1 MHSLSRLLAVLAVVG
16 VGVGVGVGGSVHA
29 QERPFGIGAP
39 AAADDIRRMDISIS
53 PDGKELP
60 AGSGTAKEGAA
71 VFVKRRCAACHGATG
86 KEGPGARLVYE
97 PGEPMPAHIAA
108 YYPLRLWPFAPSIWD
123 YTNRTMPYDR
133 PGSLAPDEVYA
144 VTAFL
149 LFRNGIITET
159 DVMDATTLPAVQMPN
174 RAGYDPA
181 QTNWKPG
188 TPRGF
193 GVKP

>member
-1 MHSLSRLLAVLAVVG
+1 MHFLPRLLIALAAVGACFDG
-16 VGVGVGVGGSVHA
+16 PARA
-29 QERPFGIGAP
+29 QERPYDIGTP
-39 AAADDIRRMDISIS
+39 AAADEIRRMDISIS
-53 PDGKELP
+53 PDGAELP
-60 AGSGTAKEGAA
+60 AGSGTAKDGAA

-97 PGEPMPAHIAA
+97 QGEPLPVHIAA

-133 PGSLAPDEVYA
+133 PGSLTPDEVYS

-149 LFRNGIITET
+149 LFRNGIISET
-159 DVMDATTLPAVQMPN
+159 DVMDATTLPKVQMPN

-188 TPRGF
+188 TPRAF
-193 GVKP
+193 TVKP